1 MTLQR
6 RLIDLFDLAEI
17 TAPPNHLAVQTM
29 TIGRDARLAI
39 FHHPASESVP
49 RTGKSR
55 AGHVLLIT
63 PDALRADRLGCYGNT
78 QVQTPNLDRLA
89 NDGLRWP

>member
-1 MTLQR
+1 MARERIFTATIDPR
-6 RLIDLFDLAEI
+6 PVMADPMLI
-17 TAPPNHLAVQTM
+17 
-29 TIGRDARLAI
+29 
-39 FHHPASESVP
+39 SEMVESTSSVP